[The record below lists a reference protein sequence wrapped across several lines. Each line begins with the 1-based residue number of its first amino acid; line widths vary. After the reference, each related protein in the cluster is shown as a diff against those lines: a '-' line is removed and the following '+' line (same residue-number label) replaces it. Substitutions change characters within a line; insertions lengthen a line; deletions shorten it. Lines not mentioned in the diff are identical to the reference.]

1 MRAVRWAVLPVTA
14 GIGVA
19 VVLGVYGRLH
29 TPPDLVV
36 DFPFKAALATGAAAL
51 ALLQVILA
59 LAMYGRLPG
68 IAAGPPLAAVHRW
81 TGRLAMLL
89 SLPVAAHCLYLLG
102 FRSGEVRVLI
112 HSLCGCLFYGA
123 FVAKML
129 VLGRPENDRGWAVP
143 IAGATVFTAIT
154 GAWLTS
160 ALWFFTG

>member
-1 MRAVRWAVLPVTA
+1 VRAVRWALPLTA
-14 GIGVA
+14 GIGIA

-29 TPPDLVV
+29 TPPDVVV
-36 DFPFKAALATGAAAL
+36 DFPFKAGLATGAAAL

-59 LAMYGRLPG
+59 LAMYGHLPG
-68 IAAGPPLAAVHRW
+68 VAPGPPLAAVHRW
-81 TGRLAMLL
+81 TGRLGLLL
-89 SLPVAAHCLYLLG
+89 SLPVAVHCLYLLG
-102 FRSGEVRVLI
+102 FRSGETRVLI
-112 HSLCGCLFYGA
+112 HSFCGCLFYGA

-160 ALWFFTG
+160 ALWFFAG

>member
-1 MRAVRWAVLPVTA
+1 MRWWLPVAA

-29 TPPDLVV
+29 APPGVIV
-36 DFPFKAALATGAAAL
+36 AFPFKAGLATGAAAL
-51 ALLQVILA
+51 AVLQVALA

-68 IAAGPPLAAVHRW
+68 VPSRPSLAVVHRW

-89 SLPVAAHCLYLLG
+89 SLPVAIHCLYLLG
-102 FRSGEVRVLI
+102 FQSTDTRVLI
-112 HSLCGCLFYGA
+112 HSLSGCLFYGA

-129 VLGRPENDRGWAVP
+129 LIGRPENDRGWAVP
-143 IAGATVFTAIT
+143 IAGGVVFTALT

-160 ALWFFTG
+160 ALWFFTNP